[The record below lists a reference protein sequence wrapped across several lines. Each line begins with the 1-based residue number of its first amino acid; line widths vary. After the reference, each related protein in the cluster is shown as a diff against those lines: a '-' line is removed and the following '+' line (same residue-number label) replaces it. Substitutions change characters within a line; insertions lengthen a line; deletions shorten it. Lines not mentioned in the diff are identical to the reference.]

1 MFGNYFDTSNVIS
14 KFMKEFNWML
24 FFMHKILIFFSI
36 EMFWIMR
43 SKHLDTKYKKL
54 KKLTTFLCWKLCL
67 TFNTIYF
74 IATKSFWKIF
84 KYIYIDRTISD
95 WTVIK
100 LVYFIVS
107 LPPKAQSKRTDH
119 ITINKSTDCTH
130 CSWES

>member
-1 MFGNYFDTSNVIS
+1 
-14 KFMKEFNWML
+14 
-24 FFMHKILIFFSI
+24 
-36 EMFWIMR
+36 MR

-95 WTVIK
+95 
-100 LVYFIVS
+100 
-107 LPPKAQSKRTDH
+107 
-119 ITINKSTDCTH
+119 
-130 CSWES
+130 